1 MSPSPLSPSVV
12 VTRQPTTRNYFY
24 CSFLQG
30 TVLMEWEAC
39 GKICSCLSHCSGAKA
54 LLSGLALER
63 DIYTGSLAAWSLNP
77 ISQWSGEQSVIP
89 KHLEQ

>member
-12 VTRQPTTRNYFY
+12 VTRQPTTRNYSY

-39 GKICSCLSHCSGAKA
+39 GKICSCLSHYSGAKA

-77 ISQWSGEQSVIP
+77 VFSVVWGA
-89 KHLEQ
+89 KCYS